1 MTRLRFYLAALLLGV
16 PLAWAGEPAKTTL
29 KVEGMTCGGC
39 VAAVKIQLKRTEGVT
54 AYEVSLE
61 KAEAE
66 VSYDSAK
73 TTPEQIAE
81 SVSKTG
87 FKVSVKGKKDEGSGA
102 KQGAVSPLDLKAFKD
117 WFNGASGSV
126 RVVSILSPTCPVCQ
140 SGHGVLKSV
149 FGKTDSKDL
158 LGFIVW
164 LPMKA
169 ADDPVSAAVQA
180 ASFKDARIGE
190 AWDAQRAGGAL
201 FARTLKL
208 KGTAWDVYLLY
219 ARGVKWEGEDPP
231 APSFWMHQ
239 LESEDGA
246 DQTLCLNPSRL
257 TREALALLERKG

>member
-1 MTRLRFYLAALLLGV
+1 MTRTWPYLAALLLSM
-16 PLAWAGEPAKTTL
+16 PLAWAGEPAKATL
-29 KVEGMTCGGC
+29 RVEGMTCGGC

-73 TTPEQIAE
+73 TSPEQIAE

-87 FKVSVKGKKDEGSGA
+87 FSASVKGKKDEGSGA
-102 KQGAVSPLDLKAFKD
+102 KLGAFLPLDLKALKD
-117 WFNGASGSV
+117 WFNSASGSV

-149 FGKTDSKDL
+149 FGKTDSKEL
-158 LGFIVW
+158 RGFIVW
-164 LPMKA
+164 LPMMA
-169 ADDPVSAAVQA
+169 ADDPDSAAVQA
-180 ASFKDARIGE
+180 ASFRDARIGE
-190 AWDAQRAGGAL
+190 AWDARRAGGAL

-219 ARGVKWEGEDPP
+219 ARGVRWEGEDPP
-231 APSFWMHQ
+231 VPTFWMHQ

-246 DQTLCLNPSRL
+246 DQTLCLDSSRL
-257 TREALALLERKG
+257 TREALVLLERKG

>member
-1 MTRLRFYLAALLLGV
+1 MWRLRRRGQD
-16 PLAWAGEPAKTTL
+16 PAQ
-29 KVEGMTCGGC
+29 EDG
-39 VAAVKIQLKRTEGVT
+39 GVT

-61 KAEAE
+61 KAEAD
-66 VSYDSAK
+66 VSYDSAM
-73 TTPEQIAE
+73 TTPEQIAK

-87 FKVSVKGKKDEGSGA
+87 FKASVKGKKDEGSGA
-102 KQGAVSPLDLKAFKD
+102 KQGAFSPLDLKALKD
-117 WFNGASGSV
+117 WFNSASGSV

-158 LGFIVW
+158 RGFIVW

-169 ADDPVSAAVQA
+169 ADDPESAAVQA
-180 ASFKDARIGE
+180 ASFRDARIGE

-219 ARGVKWEGEDPP
+219 ARGVRWEGEEPP
-231 APSFWMHQ
+231 TPSFWMHQ

-257 TREALALLERKG
+257 TREALSLLERKG